1 MIPKTVLKRAW
12 PLIGLWF
19 VASQAFAQQSFSL
32 QEAISYGIQKNVTV
46 KNAEVDAESANSRIG
61 EIRSIGLPQVNGSL
75 NLLHNPIIQRF
86 FLPATFGNPNAGPD
100 DPPIAAKFGVN
111 YSGTASVTVNQLLF
125 NATWLLGLKAAEA
138 YRSLAQK
145 QIMQSKLAV
154 VENVSKAYY
163 GVLIAEER
171 AKILN
176 LNIGRLDSLVR
187 ETRILNQ
194 NGFVEKIDIDRLEV
208 QVNNLKTERQKVQNL
223 VELSYYLLK
232 FQMGIKLDEP
242 IALADRIT
250 EQNVA
255 LIQRDMLNQERN
267 FNYNDRIEYS
277 LLKDQKN
284 LAEMDV
290 TNVRRQYLPTVA
302 AFGTYGYNIGLDKF
316 KIFTNPW
323 FNSATVGLAFQVPI
337 FDGFQKKYKLQQN
350 QFTVKK
356 IDQSMGLLEQSID
369 LQVKSASVG
378 ITNGLETLKTQKRN
392 LELSQEIVRVSKI
405 KYKSGTG
412 SNIEVLNAESSLKES
427 QTNYFAALYD
437 LLLSKV
443 DLDKA
448 RGQLLLK

>member
-1 MIPKTVLKRAW
+1 MPKLFS
-12 PLIGLWF
+12 LLLGLTLLGG
-19 VASQAFAQQSFSL
+19 STYAQQSFSL
-32 QEAISYGIQKNVTV
+32 VEATNYGVQKNVTV
-46 KNAEVDAESANSRIG
+46 KNAETDAESANSRIG
-61 EIRSIGLPQVNGSL
+61 EIRSVGLPQISGNLTLL
-75 NLLHNPIIQRF
+75 NNAIIQRF
-86 FLPATFGNPNAGPD
+86 FLPATFANPNASPD
-100 DPPIAAKFGVN
+100 DPPIPTKFGVA
-111 YSGTASVTVNQLLF
+111 YQGTAAVQLNQLLF
-125 NATWLLGLKAAEA
+125 SATWLLGLKAAEA

-145 QIMQSKLAV
+145 QITQSKLMV

-171 AKILN
+171 AAILD
-176 LNIGRLDSLVR
+176 LNISRLDSLVR
-187 ETRILNQ
+187 ETKILNQ

-232 FQMGIKLDEP
+232 FQMGAKLEEP
-242 IALADRIT
+242 ITLTDRIT
-250 EQNVA
+250 DQNVA
-255 LIQRDMLNQERN
+255 QLQRDVLGDEKALS
-267 FNYNDRIEYS
+267 YNDRIEYS

-302 AFGTYGYNIGLDKF
+302 AFATYGYNIGLDQFKF
-316 KIFTNPW
+316 FTNPW
-323 FNSATVGLAFQVPI
+323 FNNATIGLTVQVPI

-350 QFTVKK
+350 QLTVKK

-369 LQVKSASVG
+369 LQVKSAKVA
-378 ITNGLETLKTQKRN
+378 IVNGLETLKTQKRN
-392 LELSQEIVRVSKI
+392 LDLSQEIVRVTKV

-437 LLLSKV
+437 LLLAKV

-448 RGQLLLK
+448 RGQLFVK

>member
-1 MIPKTVLKRAW
+1 MIQKQMLK
-12 PLIGLWF
+12 LTNLLLGLLLTCGS
-19 VASQAFAQQSFSL
+19 VRAQQSFSL
-32 QEAISYGIQKNVTV
+32 QEATNYGVQKNVTV
-46 KNAEVDAESANSRIG
+46 KNAETDAESANSRIG
-61 EIRSIGLPQVNGSL
+61 EIRSIGLPQVNATL

-100 DPPIAAKFGVN
+100 DPPIPAKFGVN
-111 YSGTASVTVNQLLF
+111 YSGTATVTVNQLLF

-145 QIMQSKLAV
+145 QIMQSKLMV

-171 AKILN
+171 AAILD
-176 LNIGRLDSLVR
+176 LNMSRLDSLVR
-187 ETRILNQ
+187 ETKILNQ

-208 QVNNLKTERQKVQNL
+208 QANNLKTERQKVQNL
-223 VELSYYLLK
+223 IELSYYLLK
-232 FQMGIKLDEP
+232 FQMGAKLEEP
-242 IALADRIT
+242 IVLTDRIT
-250 EQNVA
+250 DQNVA
-255 LIQRDMLNQERN
+255 QLQSDVLGDEKA
-267 FNYNDRIEYS
+267 FTYNDRIEYS

-316 KIFTNPW
+316 QIFTKPW
-323 FNSATVGLAFQVPI
+323 FNSATVGLVINVPI

-369 LQVKSASVG
+369 LQVKSAKVA
-378 ITNGLETLKTQKRN
+378 IVNGLETLKTQKRN
-392 LELSQEIVRVSKI
+392 LDLSQEIVRVTKV

-437 LLLSKV
+437 LLLAKV

-448 RGQLLLK
+448 RGQLFVK